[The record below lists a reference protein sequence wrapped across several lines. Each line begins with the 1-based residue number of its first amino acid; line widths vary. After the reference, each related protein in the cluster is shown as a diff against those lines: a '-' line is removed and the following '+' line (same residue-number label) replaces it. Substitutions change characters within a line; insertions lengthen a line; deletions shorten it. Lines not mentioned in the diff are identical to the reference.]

1 MTLIYKIKL
10 FLRFTQNCKKM
21 TELIKKKL
29 SESKS
34 ARWFVLV
41 LVSFTMMCMYYLTDA
56 MAPLQQNLQTN
67 LHWSATDYGLFTSGY
82 GWFNVFLLMLV
93 FSGMILDKLGTRFTG
108 FLAIFVMLLGAG
120 IKYWAISGHFEGSVN
135 VAIGS
140 WEILGVTPKSAL
152 MAGLGFGIFGVGSEM
167 FGIAANKAVVRWFRG
182 KEMALAIGLNTS
194 TGRIGTALAMFTP
207 LPLYNLTKDV
217 SAPILVSIV
226 LLLIGLLVYIFFTVL
241 DKRLDKE
248 EIESGVAPD
257 EEFKFADVVEIA
269 RNKAFWYI
277 AVLCVLFYSAVFPFI
292 KFATNLIVQK
302 YSVSDTFA
310 GYIPALLPFSA
321 LLLTPLFGGIS
332 DKKGKAA
339 TIMISGSILLVFVHL
354 LFAIPSLNSFT
365 IAIGLVMLLGIAFSL
380 VPAAMWP
387 SVAKIIPHSKLGT
400 AYAMIFWVQNIG
412 LMLVPLLIGWVLD
425 KYCIIG
431 TLDKLVD
438 GKVEHLTQYNY
449 TIPMLI
455 FACFG
460 ILAIV
465 FAYLLKFEDE
475 RKGYGLE
482 LPNIEE

>member
-1 MTLIYKIKL
+1 
-10 FLRFTQNCKKM
+10 M
-21 TELIKKKL
+21 TEKVSSSLR
-29 SESKS
+29 ESS
-34 ARWFVLV
+34 TARWVVLI

-56 MAPLQQNLQTN
+56 MAPLQQKLQSN

-93 FSGMILDKLGTRFTG
+93 FSGIILDKVGTRFTG
-108 FLAIFVMLLGAG
+108 ILAIFIMLIGAG
-120 IKYWAISGHFEGSVN
+120 VKYWAISGHVN
-135 VAIGS
+135 GTYVLNLFS
-140 WEILGVTPKSAL
+140 WQVLGATPKSAVI
-152 MAGLGFGIFGVGSEM
+152 AGLGFGIFGVGCEM

-207 LPLYNLTKDV
+207 LPLYNLTKNV
-217 SAPILVSIV
+217 SAPILLSI
-226 LLLIGLLVYIFFTVL
+226 LLLCIGLLVFVFFTVL

-248 EIESGVAPD
+248 EFDAGISKD
-257 EEFKFADVVEIA
+257 EEFIVSDIRDIA
-269 RNKAFWYI
+269 KNRAFWYI
-277 AVLCVLFYSAVFPFI
+277 AILCVLFYSAVFPFI

-302 YSVSDTFA
+302 FTVPDTFA

-332 DKKGKAA
+332 DKKGRAA
-339 TIMISGSILLVFVHL
+339 SIMIIGSILLVCVHL
-354 LFAIPSLNSFT
+354 LFSIPSLNSFP
-365 IAIGLVMLLGIAFSL
+365 IAIGLVILLGIAFSL
-380 VPAAMWP
+380 VPSAMWP

-412 LMLVPLLIGWVLD
+412 LMLVPLLIGYVLD

-431 TLDKLVD
+431 TITKMID
-438 GKVEHLTQYNY
+438 GKVQHLTQYNY

-460 ILAIV
+460 LVAII
-465 FAYLLKFEDE
+465 FAFLLKAEDKK
-475 RKGYGLE
+475 KGYGLE
-482 LPNIEE
+482 KPNVIE